1 MRERVPTPL
10 VVAHQRVVVEREGW
24 RCFQDSREHDY
35 LRAFCLELAWDRR
48 YLLQSLEE
56 GSRSRL
62 IASSFVFDEENP
74 VLSHPHAYIFVTL
87 EVSWALLPVRC
98 FYWTYLPLAEENFIR
113 FEAFWSVGL
122 QQRGHC
128 QIISVSEIFNFF

>member
-48 YLLQSLEE
+48 HLLQSLEE
-56 GSRSRL
+56 GSHSRL

-74 VLSHPHAYIFVTL
+74 VLSHPHACIFCDSRGFL
-87 EVSWALLPVRC
+87 GSSSCPLL
-98 FYWTYLPLAEENFIR
+98 LLD
-113 FEAFWSVGL
+113 
-122 QQRGHC
+122 
-128 QIISVSEIFNFF
+128 ISSTC